1 VVSRSARLLAPLLV
15 LLVAGCRGG
24 CRREAPAPELL
35 LARLPRGAT
44 FVAAVD
50 LARVRTTALWSRISA
65 QAEESPEDKKS
76 LQRLTERTGLDP
88 LKQIHRIVAAFP
100 DNARQ
105 SGQFALLIDGE
116 GFDEQRLVAYAREQG
131 GKIETRARN
140 GRTLYTSGST
150 AAFFIGQTRFVLG
163 GGGWAEAMADLAP
176 AGPGSAADN
185 PEMVRLVERVDRGR
199 ALWFAAVVPADLR
212 NGLQAD
218 PKLASAASISRL
230 AASADLGPGLNA
242 DLVADL
248 SNAADAQALV
258 ARIQTTVRESKRN
271 AKMLMLG
278 LGPYLDALDARADGP
293 TVRVSLALAEG
304 QVKDLIDR
312 LGGLARLARKK

>member
-1 VVSRSARLLAPLLV
+1 M
-15 LLVAGCRGG
+15 
-24 CRREAPAPELL
+24 L
-35 LARLPRGAT
+35 LARFPRGTT

-50 LARVRTTALWSRISA
+50 LARVRSTPLWSRVSA
-65 QAEESPEDKKS
+65 QAEESPEDRKS
-76 LQRLTERTGLDP
+76 LQRLAERTGLDP
-88 LKQIHRIVAAFP
+88 LKQIQRIVAAFP

-105 SGQFALLIDGE
+105 SGQFALLVEGE

-131 GKIETRARN
+131 AKIETRTRN
-140 GRTLYTSGST
+140 GHTLYASGST
-150 AAFFIGQTRFVLG
+150 SAFFLGRTGFVLG
-163 GGGWAEAMADLAP
+163 GGGWAEAMADLV
-176 AGPGSAADN
+176 GGGKGSAAEN

-199 ALWFAAVVPADLR
+199 ALWFAAVVPPDLR
-212 NGLQAD
+212 QSLLAD
-218 PKLASAASISRL
+218 PKLASAGSVSRL

-248 SNAADAQALV
+248 SNAADAAALV
-258 ARIQTTVRESKRN
+258 ARIQATVRESKRN

-293 TVRVSLALAEG
+293 TLRVSLALAEG

-312 LGGLARLARKK
+312 LGGLARLARKPK